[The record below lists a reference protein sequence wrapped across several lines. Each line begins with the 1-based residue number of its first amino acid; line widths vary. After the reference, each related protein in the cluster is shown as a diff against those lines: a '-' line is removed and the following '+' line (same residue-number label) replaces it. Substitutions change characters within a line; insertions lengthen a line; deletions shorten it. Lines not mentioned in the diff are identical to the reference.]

1 MRFTVSQSSLAKALS
16 VVSKGIA
23 THSTIPVLGGVLM
36 KAANGT
42 LEMQASDLDTSIRHK
57 IPANVEEEGET
68 VLSGKMLNSIVKNLS
83 DAAVT
88 FDGGEGTISLACDT
102 STFHLNT
109 LNPQDFPSFPPIEMA
124 TGGHVDLEGDLLS
137 KMVDKVYKVTSR
149 DTSRPILAGIL
160 LNVEQNLVRLVATDS
175 YRLVVCDANTETPE
189 LDETFEMIIPG
200 TVFHDVLSLPRDVDK
215 ITIGA
220 TNNQVAFVFGNTT
233 YVSRRIEGNFPN
245 YKQLLPSTCL
255 TSVKVQVGELAAA
268 LRRVSSI
275 ATSNSSVR
283 FDVDA
288 DGSQVTLSST
298 SPDQGDAR
306 EVMNV
311 EVEGQPNSICMN
323 YRYVGDCVGA
333 LDAASEVTLELQE
346 SMRPGVFKNYGKDMN
361 YLYLLM
367 PVRM

>member
-23 THSTIPVLGGVLM
+23 THSTIPVLGGILM
-36 KAANGT
+36 RVQNGT

-57 IPANVEEEGET
+57 IAANVEEEGST
-68 VLSGKMLNSIVKNLS
+68 VISGKMLNNIVKNLADS
-83 DAAVT
+83 SVT
-88 FDGGEGTISLACDT
+88 FDGGDGTISVSCDK
-102 STFHLNT
+102 SSFHLNT
-109 LNPQDFPSFPPIEMA
+109 LNAADFPSFPEVAMERSVTLPNDILSEMV
-124 TGGHVDLEGDLLS
+124 G
-137 KMVDKVYKVTSR
+137 KVYKVTSR
-149 DTSRPILAGIL
+149 DASRPILAGVL

-175 YRLVVCDANTETPE
+175 YRLVVCDTNVDTPD
-189 LDETFEMIIPG
+189 LSDTFEMIIPG
-200 TVFHDVLSLPRDVDK
+200 TVFHDVLSLPSDTDS
-215 ITIGA
+215 IIIGA
-220 TNNQVAFVFGNTT
+220 TANQVVFVFGNTT

-245 YKQLLPSTCL
+245 YRQLLPSSCL
-255 TSVKVQVGELAAA
+255 TSVKMQVADLSGA

-283 FDVDA
+283 FDVDP
-288 DGSQVTLSST
+288 DGQQITLSST

-306 EVMNV
+306 EVVNV
-311 EVEGQPNSICMN
+311 SVEGNPNSICMN

-333 LDAASEVTLELQE
+333 LDASSEVTLELQE
-346 SMRPGVFKNYGKDMN
+346 SMRPGVFKSYGKIN

>member
-23 THSTIPVLGGVLM
+23 THSTIPVLGGILM
-36 KAANGT
+36 RAANGT
-42 LEMQASDLDTSIRHK
+42 LEMQATDLDTSIRHK
-57 IPANVEEEGET
+57 IAANVEEEGET
-68 VLSGKMLNSIVKNLS
+68 VISGRMLSNIVKNLA

-88 FDGGEGTISLACDT
+88 FDGGEGTVHVSCDK
-102 STFHLNT
+102 SSFHLNT
-109 LNPQDFPSFPPIEMA
+109 LNASEFPSFPEVAMERSVELPCTELAEMV
-124 TGGHVDLEGDLLS
+124 G
-137 KMVDKVYKVTSR
+137 KVYKVTSR
-149 DTSRPILAGIL
+149 DASRPILAGIL

-175 YRLVVCDANTETPE
+175 YRLVVCDTNVTTPE
-189 LDETFEMIIPG
+189 MTEPFEMIIPG
-200 TVFHDVLSLPRDVDK
+200 IVFHDVLSLPSDSDT
-215 ITIGA
+215 IIIGA
-220 TNNQVAFVFGNTT
+220 TANQVAFVFGNTT

-245 YKQLLPSTCL
+245 YRQLLPSSWL
-255 TSVKVQVGELAAA
+255 SSVKLRVEDLSGA

-283 FDVDA
+283 FDVDV
-288 DGSQVTLSST
+288 DGQVITLSST

-306 EVMNV
+306 ETIPV
-311 EVEGQPNSICMN
+311 EVEGSSNSICMN

-346 SMRPGVFKNYGKDMN
+346 SMRPGVFKSYGKIN

>member
-23 THSTIPVLGGVLM
+23 THSTIPVLGGILM
-36 KAANGT
+36 RASNGT

-57 IPANVEEEGET
+57 IAANVEEEGET
-68 VLSGKMLNSIVKNLS
+68 VISGRMLNNIVKNLA

-88 FDGGEGTISLACDT
+88 FDGGEGTIHLTCEKS
-102 STFHLNT
+102 SFHLNT
-109 LNPQDFPSFPPIEMA
+109 LNASEFPSFPEVAMERSVELPCDA
-124 TGGHVDLEGDLLS
+124 LS
-137 KMVDKVYKVTSR
+137 EMVDKVYKVTSR
-149 DTSRPILAGIL
+149 DTSRPILAGVL
-160 LNVEQNLVRLVATDS
+160 LNVEENLVRLVATDS
-175 YRLVVCDANTETPE
+175 YRLVVCDTNVETSK
-189 LDETFEMIIPG
+189 LDGMFEMIIPG
-200 TVFHDVLSLPRDVDK
+200 TAFHDVLSLPSDAES
-215 ITIGA
+215 IIIGA
-220 TNNQVAFVFGNTT
+220 TSNQVVFVFGNTT
-233 YVSRRIEGNFPN
+233 YVSRRIEGTFPN

-255 TSVKVQVGELAAA
+255 TSVKTKVSALAGA

-283 FDVDA
+283 FDADVDGGA
-288 DGSQVTLSST
+288 ITLSST

-306 EVMNV
+306 EVV
-311 EVEGQPNSICMN
+311 PVDVEGQPNSICMN

-333 LDAASEVTLELQE
+333 LSPESEVTLELQE
-346 SMRPGVFKNYGKDMN
+346 SMRPGVFKSYGKIN